1 VEAVLIGAGQR
12 GLRVYGRIALEHP
25 GNVRFVAV
33 AEPDPE
39 RRDRF
44 ATQHGIPANRCF
56 ARWEDLI
63 GAGRLASALLCC
75 TLDRLHV
82 EPTLAALQ
90 AGYHV
95 LLEKPIAPTPEDC
108 VRMVQAAERANRL
121 LAIAHVLRYTSF
133 FSALHRVVRDGRL
146 GTIVSLQHSEN
157 VAYWHMAHSYVRGNW
172 ARSET
177 TGPMI
182 LTKCCHDLDILAW
195 IMSGDPVEQLYS
207 FGSLLHFRPENA
219 PPNAPERCLDGC
231 PAAEECPYYAP
242 RIYLTDNLGWPTQT
256 ISNDLSYDAR
266 LRALRT
272 GTYGR
277 CVYRA
282 GNDVVDHQVTTMRH
296 ASGAIST
303 LTMHGHSHE
312 EARTTRIDGTRATLR
327 ARFTPSRGSEMVVY
341 PHDSGVEPESV
352 RVDGSERDG
361 HGGGDLGVL
370 RAFAESV
377 GAADH
382 GALTSARV
390 SLESHLLAF
399 AAEESRKS
407 GVPIEMA
414 KYRRSVDA
422 RAP

>member
-1 VEAVLIGAGQR
+1 M
-12 GLRVYGRIALEHP
+12 
-25 GNVRFVAV
+25 
-33 AEPDPE
+33 
-39 RRDRF
+39 
-44 ATQHGIPANRCF
+44 
-56 ARWEDLI
+56 
-63 GAGRLASALLCC
+63 
-75 TLDRLHV
+75 
-82 EPTLAALQ
+82 AALQ
-90 AGYHV
+90 TGYHV
-95 LLEKPIAPTPEDC
+95 LLEKPMAPTPEDC
-108 VRMVQAAERANRL
+108 VRMVRAAERTKRL
-121 LAIAHVLRYTSF
+121 LAIAHVLRYTTF
-133 FSALHRVVRDGRL
+133 FSALRRVAHDGRL
-146 GTIVSLQHSEN
+146 GTIVSVQHSEN

-172 ARSET
+172 SRSGT

-195 IMSGDPVEQLYS
+195 LMGGDPVEQIHS
-207 FGSLLHFRPENA
+207 VGSLLHFRPENA

-256 ISNDLSYDAR
+256 ISNDLSYEAR

-272 GTYGR
+272 GPYGR

-282 GNDVVDHQVTTMRH
+282 ENDVVDHQVTVMRH
-296 ASGAIST
+296 ASGATST

-327 ARFTPSRGSEMVVY
+327 ARFTPSRGSEMVVF
-341 PHDSGVEPESV
+341 PHDARAEPESV
-352 RVDGSERDG
+352 WVDGSERDG

-377 GAADH
+377 RSASH

-399 AAEESRKS
+399 AAEESRRS
-407 GVPIEMA
+407 GVPIDMA
-414 KYRRSVDA
+414 EFRRSVDV
-422 RAP
+422 RVS